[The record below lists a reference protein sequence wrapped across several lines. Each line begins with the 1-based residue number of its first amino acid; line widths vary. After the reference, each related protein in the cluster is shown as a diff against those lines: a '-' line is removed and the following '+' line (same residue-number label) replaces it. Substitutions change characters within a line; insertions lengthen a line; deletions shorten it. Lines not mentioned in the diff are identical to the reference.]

1 MSKIQWTEQTWNPV
15 TGCTKVSEGCAHCYA
30 EGVANRFW
38 GDRKFG
44 DVQFHPER
52 LEQPLRRRKP
62 TMYFVNSMSDLF
74 HEDIS
79 FEVIAAI
86 LGIIAITPHHTYQI
100 LTKRPYRMLEFFSW
114 LRFSDG
120 DPWTECHFQALQND
134 NEAEVI
140 HKYDAKPTYEWP
152 LPNLWLG
159 VTCENQ
165 RTADERIPLLLQTP
179 AAVRFLSCEPLLE
192 AVDIDFENIAV
203 GFVEDQMATV
213 GWDQSKYGMWEDFSP
228 SELLHWVIVGGESG
242 AKARPCDIAWIRSIV
257 EQCKEAEVP
266 CFVKQLGSKPV
277 ETVATGLQWDWGAT
291 KGKGGNP
298 DEWPEDLRVREYPKA
313 LQPT

>member
-1 MSKIQWTEQTWNPV
+1 MSKIQWTEKTWNPI

-44 DVQFHPER
+44 DVQFHPDR
-52 LEQPLRRRKP
+52 LNQPLRRKKP

-74 HEDIS
+74 HEAVTDEHLDQI
-79 FEVIAAI
+79 FAVMA
-86 LGIIAITPHHTYQI
+86 LTQHHTYQV
-100 LTKRPYRMLEFFSW
+100 LTKRPERMLEYFREKEFMSSSHLSGRGVWASEMADFACENLRGFFWVKRGGEEPS
-114 LRFSDG
+114 SDHVY
-120 DPWTECHFQALQND
+120 DPLMAATSAGH
-134 NEAEVI
+134 
-140 HKYDAKPTYEWP
+140 
-152 LPNLWLG
+152 LPNCWLG

-192 AVDIDFENIAV
+192 DIDLRLIT
-203 GFVEDQMATV
+203 GSDVEP
-213 GWDQSKYGMWEDFSP
+213 KDFI
-228 SELLHWVIVGGESG
+228 HWVIVGGESG
-242 AKARPCDIAWIRSIV
+242 AKARPCDIGWIRSIV

-277 ETVATGLQWDWGAT
+277 TDLESGYPVPWHPST
-291 KGKGGNP
+291 GKGGNP
-298 DEWPEDLRVREYPKA
+298 EEWPEDLRVREYPKT